1 MKAIRGGLHL
11 DGNNSWLGAGDFS
24 GGCISGMVAF
34 RLLYRNKGPA
44 GPGGSG
50 TERSETP
57 WSANGAMFSK
67 DARTFP
73 QRIFARFRELLTQL

>member
-50 TERSETP
+50 TESSETP
-57 WSANGAMFSK
+57 GAPMEPC
-67 DARTFP
+67 FP
-73 QRIFARFRELLTQL
+73 KMLERFPREFLPVSGNY

>member
-57 WSANGAMFSK
+57 GAPMEPC
-67 DARTFP
+67 FP
-73 QRIFARFRELLTQL
+73 KMLERFTRFRELLTQL